1 MVGKLTWYEIAVT
14 DLERAKTFYEKVLG
28 MDFEY
33 IEMPGTKMYMQ
44 NVDHAKG
51 EIGGALV
58 LADDNTPASNGT
70 IIYFNSDD
78 CDKEASLI
86 ELAGGKLLFPKTSI
100 GEFGNIIQ
108 FIDTEGN
115 RIGIHSTK

>member
-1 MVGKLTWYEIAVT
+1 MVGKITWFEIAVS
-14 DLERAKTFYEKVLG
+14 DLERAKLFYEKVFG

-44 NVDHAKG
+44 NVDNSKG
-51 EIGGALV
+51 EIGGALI

-70 IIYFNSDD
+70 IIYFNSND
-78 CDKEASLI
+78 CNNEALLI
-86 ELAGGKLLFPKTSI
+86 EPAGGKLLFPKTSL
-100 GEFGNIIQ
+100 GEYGYMVQ

-115 RIGIHSTK
+115 RIGIHSIE